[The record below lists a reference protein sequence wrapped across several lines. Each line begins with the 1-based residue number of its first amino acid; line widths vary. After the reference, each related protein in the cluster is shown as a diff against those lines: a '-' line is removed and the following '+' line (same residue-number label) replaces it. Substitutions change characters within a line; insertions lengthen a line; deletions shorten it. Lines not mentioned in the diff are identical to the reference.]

1 MSNKNYKIL
10 IVDDEDDI
18 VEFINYNLM
27 QEAYQTAIAKNGMDA
42 INIAKIFKPNLILLD
57 MNMPLKDGLKTCA
70 ELRNM
75 SLFDDTSIVFLTA
88 KGSEENEILALDS
101 GADDFLRKPIK
112 PSLLLSKIASILRR
126 NASDND
132 DENILDFDEIKIFPQ
147 EYNVIYKNENIALAR
162 KEFKLLYMLASKPG
176 RVFNRDEI
184 LNAIWG
190 NEVIVGD
197 RTIDVHIRKIRQKL
211 DDKFI
216 FTIKGVG
223 YKFEA

>member
-1 MSNKNYKIL
+1 MSNKNYKVL
-10 IVDDEDDI
+10 IVDDEEDI

-27 QEAYQTAIAKNGMDA
+27 QESYVTAIAKNGVECL
-42 INIAKIFKPNLILLD
+42 NIAKVFKPNLILLD

-70 ELRNM
+70 ELRN
-75 SLFDDTSIVFLTA
+75 LELYNNTSIVFLTA
-88 KGSEENEILALDS
+88 QGNEENEIKALDM

-126 NASDND
+126 TEFEEDANV
-132 DENILDFDEIKIFPQ
+132 LDFSEIKIFPK
-147 EYNVIYKNENIALAR
+147 EYNVIYKNENIAFAR
-162 KEFKLLYMLASKPG
+162 KEFMLLYMLASKPG

-184 LNAIWG
+184 LNSIWG
-190 NEVIVGD
+190 SEVIVGD